1 MWLIFV
7 HISTKT
13 FWPVVCYFSLI
24 TIIALC
30 LRYREEQI
38 VAFIRCM
45 ETIYLYKIVGVGQR
59 TKLNVDRLFLP
70 STLVDFL
77 PYIYYVLCP
86 IKLSAWLTFPRFFL
100 DICTYL
106 LLVQYS
112 RFTQIKKNRFF
123 EIEFVINCTLLES
136 NF

>member
-100 DICTYL
+100 DICTYIPTSCT
-106 LLVQYS
+106 V
-112 RFTQIKKNRFF
+112 FTFYPNLKKSLFWNR
-123 EIEFVINCTLLES
+123 IRDKLYPS
-136 NF
+136 GK